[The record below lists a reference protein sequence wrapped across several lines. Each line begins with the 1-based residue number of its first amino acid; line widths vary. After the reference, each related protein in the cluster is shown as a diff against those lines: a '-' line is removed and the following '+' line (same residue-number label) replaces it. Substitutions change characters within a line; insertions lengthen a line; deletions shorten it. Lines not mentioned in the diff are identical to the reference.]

1 MIIKEFPTKI
11 IVGSTFSY
19 QCIALYRINE
29 LISMGGGPLDG
40 LDILV
45 NNHAAFAIGL
55 SSHDGSHVFF
65 KLRISSRSV
74 GILTLAVYIV
84 FFRLSPAIY

>member
-1 MIIKEFPTKI
+1 MIRGITTTKI
-11 IVGSTFSY
+11 ASSTFSY

-29 LISMGGGPLDG
+29 LISMGGGPLDS

-55 SSHDGSHVFF
+55 SSHDWCHVFF
-65 KLRISSRSV
+65 KLRISS
-74 GILTLAVYIV
+74 
-84 FFRLSPAIY
+84 